1 MTDLKPWPLDI
12 AALPELSQK
21 GACQT
26 GLSYAPQDI
35 EDIQIYGIYRGI
47 EVIIEMDIPRH
58 TTSIAFA
65 YPELITA
72 FLYNFVTKLF
82 DDVLPRL
89 SPYSAYSHTGGDE
102 IENSDYLL
110 DDTVNSKDIAVI
122 APLLE
127 KFIDHSHDF
136 VRKAG
141 LVPIVWQGLLLTWN
155 ITLGKDQKSRVGPQ
169 VGLSSTGPLTLTEL
183 LT

>member
-1 MTDLKPWPLDI
+1 MLGIPCGQLKLNSTP
-12 AALPELSQK
+12 
-21 GACQT
+21 
-26 GLSYAPQDI
+26 
-35 EDIQIYGIYRGI
+35 
-47 EVIIEMDIPRH
+47 V
-58 TTSIAFA
+58 
-65 YPELITA
+65 
-72 FLYNFVTKLF
+72 YNFVTKLF

>member
-21 GACQT
+21 DACQT

-47 EVIIEMDIPRH
+47 EVIIEIDIPRH

-72 FLYNFVTKLF
+72 F
-82 DDVLPRL
+82 RQQ
-89 SPYSAYSHTGGDE
+89 SCM
-102 IENSDYLL
+102 I
-110 DDTVNSKDIAVI
+110 IARN
-122 APLLE
+122 PL
-127 KFIDHSHDF
+127 
-136 VRKAG
+136 RTTQA
-141 LVPIVWQGLLLTWN
+141 
-155 ITLGKDQKSRVGPQ
+155 
-169 VGLSSTGPLTLTEL
+169 
-183 LT
+183 